1 MIRVK
6 INTYELFVRIQTSK
20 FGSTATT
27 KVWIEAE
34 NHFNA
39 KKIKQR
45 LYMGVI
51 ILFLI
56 LYWLKDKT
64 REEKE
69 LFYKRL
75 FRK

>member
-39 KKIKQR
+39 RIQAEVLYGRSNIISNPVLVKI
-45 LYMGVI
+45 
-51 ILFLI
+51 
-56 LYWLKDKT
+56 
-64 REEKE
+64 
-69 LFYKRL
+69 
-75 FRK
+75 